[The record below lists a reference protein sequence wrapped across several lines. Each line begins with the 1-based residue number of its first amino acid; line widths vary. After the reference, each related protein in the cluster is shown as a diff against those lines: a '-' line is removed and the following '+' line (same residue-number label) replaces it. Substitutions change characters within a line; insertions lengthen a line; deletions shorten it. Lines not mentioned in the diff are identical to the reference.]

1 MRDGADGGLG
11 MDGLV
16 KTGFLLV
23 VLTAVFVVAGYA
35 IAGKTG
41 MIAALVMALGM
52 NLFAYWNS
60 GALLLRAYKARK
72 VTRVN
77 DPQLHGLVADLATRA
92 GLPMPEVYV
101 IDSPQPNA
109 FATGRNPDNAAVAVT
124 TGLVQALTREQLA
137 GVIAH
142 ELAHVQ
148 NYDTLIMTMAASI
161 AGAIAAL
168 ADMGRVFRSSGP
180 NEHGE
185 SDGPGLIG
193 TLLLIFLAPLAA
205 MLVQMAISRTR
216 EYEADRLGA
225 GICGQ
230 PVWLADAL
238 DRIHLGVRQN
248 VNHAAEARPATAHL
262 FIINPLQSSRLS
274 ELFSTHPPTAERV
287 RRLRAMSGG
296 MAGGT
301 IARLA
306 RSGGASGPVPVS
318 RLRGVP

>member
-1 MRDGADGGLG
+1 
-11 MDGLV
+11 MDGFV
-16 KTGFLLV
+16 KTGFLLA
-23 VLTAVFVVAGYA
+23 VLTAVFVVAGFA
-35 IAGKTG
+35 LGGKSG
-41 MIAALVMALGM
+41 MMAALVMALLM

-60 GALLLRAYKARK
+60 SALLLRAYRARK
-72 VTRVN
+72 VTRAS
-77 DPQLHGLVADLATRA
+77 DPQLFDLVAELATKA

-101 IDSPQPNA
+101 IDNPQPNA
-109 FATGRNPDNAAVAVT
+109 FATGRNPHNAAVAVT
-124 TGLVQALTREQLA
+124 TGLVQSLTREQLA

-142 ELAHVQ
+142 ELAHIQ
-148 NYDTLIMTMAASI
+148 NYDTLIMTMAAVI
-161 AGAIAAL
+161 AGAIASL
-168 ADMGRVFRSSGP
+168 ADIGRVFRGSGP

-185 SDGPGLIG
+185 SEGPGLIG

-216 EYEADRLGA
+216 EFEADRVGA

-230 PVWLADAL
+230 PQWLADAL

-262 FIINPLQSSRLS
+262 FIINPLQSNRMS

-287 RRLRAMSGG
+287 RRLRAMLGG
-296 MAGGT
+296 LAGGT

-306 RSGGASGPVPVS
+306 RAGAAPGPVAVS
-318 RLRGVP
+318 RLRGLP